1 MERAAAE
8 SVPGKGESVVPAKGK
23 REQILDA
30 AAREFQEQGFAG
42 TSMDAVAC
50 RAQVFKRTVYNH
62 FESKEALF
70 RAILQ
75 VMAEQVGSALSIRY
89 RPGEPVETQL
99 RALGWAEGS
108 LLINPC
114 FFRNARM
121 SICEALRDPALA
133 AEMHCKFQQMTVF
146 EDFMAAAHAGGALK
160 APDPALAAQQFLG
173 LIKARGFWP
182 SIFSGEPVSGAEM
195 ERIVEDAVAMFLNT
209 YRADKKG
216 RTERRG

>member
-1 MERAAAE
+1 MAPTR
-8 SVPGKGESVVPAKGK
+8 GK

-30 AAREFQEQGFAG
+30 AVTEFQEQGFAG
-42 TSMDAVAC
+42 TSMDAIAC
-50 RAQVFKRTVYNH
+50 RAQVSKRTVYNH

-75 VMAEQVGSALSIRY
+75 VMAEQVGSALGIRY
-89 RPGEPVETQL
+89 RPGEPVEAQL

-108 LLINPC
+108 LLVDPC

-133 AEMHCKFQQMTVF
+133 EEMNCKFQQLTVF
-146 EDFMAAAHAGGALK
+146 EEFMAAAHADGALE

-182 SIFSGEPVSGAEM
+182 SIFSGEPVSEAEM
-195 ERIVEDAVAMFLNT
+195 ERIVEDAVAMFLNS
-209 YRADKKG
+209 YRAEKKG
-216 RTERRG
+216 